1 MAKRRLRK
9 QNAPLIDDV
18 RFLRNPSTDKMLCSL
33 LDIRDSYKECSFN
46 RGISLTAYRMVLK
59 TLYPWPRFEDRLM
72 AAAIFRV
79 NLLLQ
84 QQKTPFKTGVPVWT
98 ASSITA
104 IIQSDS
110 EPVEL

>member
-1 MAKRRLRK
+1 MNANLRDYL
-9 QNAPLIDDV
+9 PTLH
-18 RFLRNPSTDKMLCSL
+18 S
-33 LDIRDSYKECSFN
+33 IRDSYKETSLK
-46 RGISLTAYRMVLK
+46 RDISLTAYRMGLK
-59 TLYPWPRFEDRLM
+59 TLSPWPRSEDRLM

-84 QQKTPFKTGVPVWT
+84 HQKTPLKTGVPVWT

>member
-1 MAKRRLRK
+1 MPTCR
-9 QNAPLIDDV
+9 D
-18 RFLRNPSTDKMLCSL
+18 L
-33 LDIRDSYKECSFN
+33 LPTLHSIRDSYKDSSFN
-46 RGISLTAYRMVLK
+46 RVGTSLTAYRMVLK
-59 TLYPWPRFEDRLM
+59 TLSSWPRSEDRLM